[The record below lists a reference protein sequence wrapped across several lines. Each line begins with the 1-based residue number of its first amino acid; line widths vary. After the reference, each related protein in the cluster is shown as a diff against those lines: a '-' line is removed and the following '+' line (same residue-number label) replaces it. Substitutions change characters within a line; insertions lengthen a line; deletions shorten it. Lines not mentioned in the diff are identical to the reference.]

1 MVNRAATPRAYMLLA
16 VRREEIKQMLDSLWG
31 ERNKLVG
38 EADLLKTKIDDLE
51 REKNEITTVI
61 GDE

>member
-1 MVNRAATPRAYMLLA
+1 MLLA